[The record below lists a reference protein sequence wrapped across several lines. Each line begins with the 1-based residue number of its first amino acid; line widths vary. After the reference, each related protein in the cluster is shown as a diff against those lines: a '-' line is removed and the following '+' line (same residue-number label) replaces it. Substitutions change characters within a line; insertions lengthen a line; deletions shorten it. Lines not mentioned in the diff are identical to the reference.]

1 MQAVEIIL
9 VAFALSV
16 DAFAVSLAAAASGR
30 MSGPRS
36 TFRLSFHFG
45 LFQFL
50 MPVIGWAAGS
60 TLAPLIA
67 AFDHWVA
74 FVLLTAVGLR
84 MLRAARHPAG
94 EPRSDDPSR
103 GLALITLS
111 TAVSIDALA
120 VGLSLAMLRI
130 SIWTPGV
137 VIGVVAAAMSW
148 LGILLGGKLHAR
160 FGRIAEFV
168 GGVIL
173 IAIAVRIVIV
183 HLTGS

>member
-1 MQAVEIIL
+1 MQVVEIIL
-9 VAFALSV
+9 VAIALSV

-30 MSGPRS
+30 MNGPRS

-74 FVLLTAVGLR
+74 FALLTAVGLR
-84 MLRAARHPAG
+84 MLHAARNPKG
-94 EPRSDDPSR
+94 ESRGDDPSR
-103 GLALITLS
+103 GMTLVTLS
-111 TAVSIDALA
+111 AAVSIDALA
-120 VGLSLAMLRI
+120 VGLSLAMLQI
-130 SIWTPGV
+130 DIWTPGV
-137 VIGVVAAAMSW
+137 VIGLVASGMSW
-148 LGILLGGKLHAR
+148 LGIHLGGKLHAR
-160 FGRIAEFV
+160 LGRIAECV

-173 IAIAVRIVIV
+173 IAIAVRIVVV
-183 HLTGS
+183 HMTGS